1 MRLDILPTGY
11 IYPKAD
17 RSLHDLLRKRIQL
30 VQDRSSHIV
39 RFKLQIQMQT
49 WLQDESPVLR
59 G

>member
-17 RSLHDLLRKRIQL
+17 RSLRDLLHKRIQL